1 MSKYECQYIL
11 HVYDGIRTTVT
22 RMTVQVE
29 AESKREAE
37 RKVCNDTH
45 QRYKYRTD
53 CGLSSIVFT
62 STKKIEELE
71 DREQELKNLLHQ
83 ILGHTSKAKAYTD
96 AAYIHHWIR
105 STLLKMYGEVEI

>member
-1 MSKYECQYIL
+1 MSKYECHCIL

-22 RMTVQVE
+22 RMTIQVE
-29 AESKREAE
+29 AESEREAE
-37 RKVCNDTH
+37 RKVCSDTK
-45 QRYKYRTD
+45 QRYKHRTD
-53 CGLSSIVFT
+53 CGLSSIVIT

-96 AAYIHHWIR
+96 AAHIHHWIR
-105 STLLKMYGEVEI
+105 SKLRSMYGEEV